1 MIKYNKVDLLFGK
14 KIKLAENV
22 GFEIPTVEDM
32 CYIENFGLYT
42 QPLVTTTREMFSA
55 HREVDAYEAKFPN
68 VWQMVFDEEGN
79 QILESLKLDESVRAE
94 KLTLE
99 NFADITNRILKKG
112 I

>member
-1 MIKYNKVDLLFGK
+1 M
-14 KIKLAENV
+14 KIIAESSSTRSEWV
-22 GFEIPTVEDM
+22 
-32 CYIENFGLYT
+32 
-42 QPLVTTTREMFSA
+42 LV
-55 HREVDAYEAKFPN
+55 
-68 VWQMVFDEEGN
+68 EGN